1 MTELFINQKLN
12 QLAELDY
19 DQMPDNPLD
28 REDDSIKYFIEGDM
42 TKYFTEP
49 YGVVNDLVDNL
60 FDGDDDAYQEE
71 HDKYTNA
78 TDLFEGLN
86 KIAKEQGELIYPVTE
101 YQHSKVRYYLGSDE
115 GWDRGVNGFV
125 LVDVKQAEKN
135 LGLISEGGIVNNI
148 NITLKEF
155 TDYANGDVFILNVY
169 QLNDKGEKEEDLDCV
184 GSIILDNANIEGLFN
199 LGFLDGDLKDWQ
211 EAKEIIQASYTVA
224 D

>member
-19 DQMPDNPLD
+19 DPMPDNPLD
-28 REDDSIKYFIEGDM
+28 REDDSIKYFIETRD
-42 TKYFTEP
+42 
-49 YGVVNDLVDNL
+49 VVNDLVSNL
-60 FDGDDDAYQEE
+60 FDGDDEAYQEE
-71 HDKYTNA
+71 HDKYTNV
-78 TDLFEGLN
+78 TDFFEGLN
-86 KIAKEQGELIYPVTE
+86 KIAKEQDKLIYPVTKYE
-101 YQHSKVRYYLGSDE
+101 HSMVHYYLGSDE
-115 GWDRGVNGFV
+115 GWDCGVNGFV

-155 TDYANGDVFILNVY
+155 TNYANGDVFFLNVY

-184 GSIILDNANIEGLFN
+184 GSMILDDANIEGLYN

-211 EAKEIIQASYTVA
+211 EAKENIQASYTVA

>member
-19 DQMPDNPLD
+19 DQMPDNPL
-28 REDDSIKYFIEGDM
+28 EWQDDSIKYFIETRD
-42 TKYFTEP
+42 
-49 YGVVNDLVDNL
+49 VVNDLVNNL
-60 FDGDDDAYQEE
+60 FDGDDEAYQEE

-86 KIAKEQGELIYPVTE
+86 KIAKEQDKLIYPVAKYE
-101 YQHSKVRYYLGSDE
+101 HSMVHYYLGSGE
-115 GWDRGVNGFV
+115 GWDCGVNGFV
-125 LVDVKQAEKN
+125 LVDLSKVKNDLGISSEKD
-135 LGLISEGGIVNNI
+135 IVNNI

-155 TDYANGDVFILNVY
+155 NNYANGDVFFLTVY
-169 QLNDKGEKEEDLDCV
+169 QLNDKGEEEEELDCI
-184 GSIILDNANIEGLFN
+184 GSIMLDDVNIEGLFN

-211 EAKEIIQASYTVA
+211 EAKEIIQTSYTVA